1 EVIAAASSMT
11 NRMSGVWLAG
21 EGGGELVP
29 DQSRGRPNALS
40 VWKKSKRTD
49 LVSVEKHSPLAL
61 EEELSKLK
69 STIRLLVPSYWNGV
83 SKRKVTQPNA
93 AIFSARW

>member
-1 EVIAAASSMT
+1 MAAGSSMT
-11 NRMSGVWLAG
+11 NWMSGIWLAA

-29 DQSRGRPNALS
+29 AQSRGRPNALS
-40 VWKKSKRTD
+40 VWKKSERTD
-49 LVSVEKHSPLAL
+49 LLSVEKHSPLAL

-69 STIRLLVPSYWNGV
+69 STIRLLVPSYWKGASN
-83 SKRKVTQPNA
+83 RKVTQPNA